1 MVTPPS
7 HGGCKM
13 ATFRKR
19 NDLWQVQVRNRK
31 IGSVSKSFHKKI
43 DAQNWAKEQEVLMQS
58 GEWSKTQTS
67 NYTLKDLL
75 TKYKNKIT
83 PSKKGSKVEN
93 RKLRRLLTEKDLMKI
108 PLERLHP
115 PILAAFRDR
124 RLKDGVRACQYDL
137 VLIRHAWNI
146 ACIEWGWDLGDNP
159 VEKIRLPKN
168 NPPRERRLKPGEY
181 EKLKKAFSKTK
192 VWYLWPIIDFAI
204 ETGMRRSEI
213 LGMKWEHI
221 GIDNQRVLLPLTK
234 NGSSRWVP
242 LSDKAIKVLDQ
253 IPRTTDHVFP
263 ITDVA
268 LRQSWERL
276 RNRANLIDFT
286 FHDLRHEAI
295 SRMFEK
301 GLNVPEVASIS
312 GHKTASQLFR
322 YVQVNARL

>member
-1 MVTPPS
+1 M
-7 HGGCKM
+7 GW
-13 ATFRKR
+13 
-19 NDLWQVQVRNRK
+19 N
-31 IGSVSKSFHKKI
+31 
-43 DAQNWAKEQEVLMQS
+43 
-58 GEWSKTQTS
+58 
-67 NYTLKDLL
+67 
-75 TKYKNKIT
+75 
-83 PSKKGSKVEN
+83 
-93 RKLRRLLTEKDLMKI
+93 
-108 PLERLHP
+108 
-115 PILAAFRDR
+115 LA
-124 RLKDGVRACQYDL
+124 
-137 VLIRHAWNI
+137 
-146 ACIEWGWDLGDNP
+146 DNP

-181 EKLKKAFSKTK
+181 ERLKKASSDTK

-213 LGMKWEHI
+213 LSMKWEHI

-242 LSDKAIKVLDQ
+242 LTKKAVEILNQV
-253 IPRTTDHVFP
+253 PRTTDQVFP
-263 ITDVA
+263 VTDVA

>member
-1 MVTPPS
+1 
-7 HGGCKM
+7 M
-13 ATFRKR
+13 ASFRKR
-19 NDLWQVQVRNRK
+19 NNLWQAQVRSK
-31 IGSVSKSFHKKI
+31 YIGSISKSFHSKS
-43 DAQNWAKEQEVLMQS
+43 DAQKWAKEQEVLMQC
-58 GEWSKTQTS
+58 GQWSRSKEQS
-67 NYTLKDLL
+67 FTLHSLI
-75 TKYKNKIT
+75 TRYKNEIT
-83 PSKKGSKVEN
+83 PKKRGHEVED
-93 RKLRRLLTEKDLMKI
+93 RRLRRLLREKEIMKV
-108 PLERLHP
+108 PLKRLLPH
-115 PILAAFRDR
+115 ILASFRDK

-181 EKLKKAFSKTK
+181 ERLKKASSETK

-213 LGMKWEHI
+213 LNMKWEHL
-221 GIDNQRVLLPLTK
+221 GLDNKRVLLPMTK

-242 LSDKAIKVLDQ
+242 LSEKAIKILKNV
-253 IPRTTDHVFP
+253 PSSTEHVFP

-322 YVQVNARL
+322 YVQIKGKL

>member
-1 MVTPPS
+1 M
-7 HGGCKM
+7 
-13 ATFRKR
+13 KR
-19 NDLWQVQVRNRK
+19 A
-31 IGSVSKSFHKKI
+31 SS
-43 DAQNWAKEQEVLMQS
+43 E
-58 GEWSKTQTS
+58 
-67 NYTLKDLL
+67 
-75 TKYKNKIT
+75 
-83 PSKKGSKVEN
+83 
-93 RKLRRLLTEKDLMKI
+93 
-108 PLERLHP
+108 
-115 PILAAFRDR
+115 
-124 RLKDGVRACQYDL
+124 
-137 VLIRHAWNI
+137 
-146 ACIEWGWDLGDNP
+146 
-159 VEKIRLPKN
+159 
-168 NPPRERRLKPGEY
+168 
-181 EKLKKAFSKTK
+181 TK

-312 GHKTASQLFR
+312 GHKITSQLFW

>member
-1 MVTPPS
+1 M
-7 HGGCKM
+7 
-13 ATFRKR
+13 
-19 NDLWQVQVRNRK
+19 N
-31 IGSVSKSFHKKI
+31 I
-43 DAQNWAKEQEVLMQS
+43 
-58 GEWSKTQTS
+58 
-67 NYTLKDLL
+67 TLQ
-75 TKYKNKIT
+75 
-83 PSKKGSKVEN
+83 
-93 RKLRRLLTEKDLMKI
+93 
-108 PLERLHP
+108 RLHP

-146 ACIEWGWDLGDNP
+146 ACIEWGWDLSDNP

-181 EKLKKAFSKTK
+181 EQLKKASFETK

-242 LSDKAIKVLDQ
+242 LTKKAMDILDQ
-253 IPRTTDHVFP
+253 APQTTEHVFP

>member
-1 MVTPPS
+1 
-7 HGGCKM
+7 M
-13 ATFRKR
+13 ASFRKR
-19 NDLWQVQVRNRK
+19 NNLWQVQVRNK
-31 IGSVSKSFHKKI
+31 HVGSISKSFHKKSE
-43 DAQNWAKEQEVLMQS
+43 AQKWAKEQEVLMQS
-58 GEWSKTQTS
+58 GQWSRVNES
-67 NYTLKDLL
+67 SFTLDDLM
-75 TKYKNKIT
+75 TKYKNEIT
-83 PSKKGSKVEN
+83 PKKRGYEVED
-93 RKLRRLLTEKDLMKI
+93 RRLRRLLKEKEIMKV
-108 PLERLHP
+108 PLERLLP
-115 PILAAFRDR
+115 PILASFRDR

-146 ACIEWGWDLGDNP
+146 ALIEWGWNIGDNP
-159 VEKIRLPKN
+159 TQKIRLPKN
-168 NPPRERRLKPGEY
+168 NPPRERRFKPGEY
-181 EKLKKAFSKTK
+181 ERLRKASSETK

-213 LGMKWEHI
+213 LNMKWEHL
-221 GIDNQRVLLPLTK
+221 GLDKKRVLLPMTK

-242 LSDKAIKVLDQ
+242 LSDKAIKILNNV
-253 IPRTTDHVFP
+253 PRSTDHVFHV
-263 ITDVA
+263 TDVA

-322 YVQVNARL
+322 YVKVNSRL

>member
-1 MVTPPS
+1 
-7 HGGCKM
+7 M
-13 ATFRKR
+13 ASFRKR
-19 NDLWQVQVRNRK
+19 SNLWQAQVRSK
-31 IGSVSKSFHKKI
+31 HVGSISKSFHKKSE
-43 DAQNWAKEQEVLMQS
+43 AQKWAKEQEVLMQS
-58 GEWSKTQTS
+58 GQWSRVNES
-67 NYTLKDLL
+67 SFTLDDLM
-75 TKYKNKIT
+75 TKYKNEIT
-83 PSKKGSKVEN
+83 PKKRGYEVED
-93 RKLRRLLTEKDLMKI
+93 RRLRRLLKEKEIMKV
-108 PLERLHP
+108 PLERLLP
-115 PILAAFRDR
+115 PILASFRDR

-146 ACIEWGWDLGDNP
+146 ALIEWGWNIGDNP
-159 VEKIRLPKN
+159 TQKIRLPKN
-168 NPPRERRLKPGEY
+168 NPPRERRFKPGEY
-181 EKLKKAFSKTK
+181 ERLRKASSETK

-213 LGMKWEHI
+213 LNMKWEHL
-221 GIDNQRVLLPLTK
+221 GLDKKRVLLPMTK

-242 LSDKAIKVLDQ
+242 LSDKAIKILNNV
-253 IPRTTDHVFP
+253 PRSTDHVFP
-263 ITDVA
+263 VTDVA

-312 GHKTASQLFR
+312 GHKTVSQLFR

>member
-1 MVTPPS
+1 
-7 HGGCKM
+7 
-13 ATFRKR
+13 
-19 NDLWQVQVRNRK
+19 
-31 IGSVSKSFHKKI
+31 
-43 DAQNWAKEQEVLMQS
+43 
-58 GEWSKTQTS
+58 
-67 NYTLKDLL
+67 
-75 TKYKNKIT
+75 
-83 PSKKGSKVEN
+83 
-93 RKLRRLLTEKDLMKI
+93 MKI

-115 PILAAFRDR
+115 PILATFRDR

-146 ACIEWGWDLGDNP
+146 ASIEWGWDLGDNP

-181 EKLKKAFSKTK
+181 ERLKRASSETK
-192 VWYLWPIIDFAI
+192 VWYLWPIIEFAI

-213 LGMKWEHI
+213 LSMKWEHI

-242 LSDKAIKVLDQ
+242 LTKKALDILSQ
-253 IPRTTDHVFP
+253 VPRNIDRVFP
-263 ITDVA
+263 VTDVA
-268 LRQSWERL
+268 LRQSCERL

>member
-1 MVTPPS
+1 
-7 HGGCKM
+7 M
-13 ATFRKR
+13 ASFRKR
-19 NDLWQVQVRNRK
+19 GNLWQAQVRSK
-31 IGSVSKSFHKKI
+31 HVGSISKSFHKKSE
-43 DAQNWAKEQEVLMQS
+43 AQKWAKEQEVLMQS
-58 GEWSKTQTS
+58 GQWSRVNES
-67 NYTLKDLL
+67 SFTLLDLI
-75 TKYKNKIT
+75 TKYKNEIK
-83 PSKKGSKVEN
+83 PKKRGYEVED
-93 RKLRRLLTEKDLMKI
+93 RRLRRLLKEKEIMKV
-108 PLERLHP
+108 PLKRLLP
-115 PILAAFRDR
+115 PILTSFRDR

-146 ACIEWGWDLGDNP
+146 ALIEWGWNIGDNP
-159 VEKIRLPKN
+159 TQKIRLPKN

-181 EKLKKAFSKTK
+181 ERLKKASSYTK

-213 LGMKWEHI
+213 LNMKWEHL
-221 GIDNQRVLLPLTK
+221 GLDKKRVLLPMTK

-242 LSDKAIKVLDQ
+242 LSDKAIKILNNV
-253 IPRTTDHVFP
+253 PRSTDHVFP
-263 ITDVA
+263 ITDIA

-322 YVQVNARL
+322 YVQVKAKL

>member
-1 MVTPPS
+1 
-7 HGGCKM
+7 M
-13 ATFRKR
+13 ASYRKR
-19 NDLWQVQVRNRK
+19 NNLWQAQVRIK
-31 IGSVSKSFHKKI
+31 DQGSISKSFHSRK
-43 DAQNWAKEQEVLMQS
+43 DAQIWATEQEALMLS
-58 GEWSKTQTS
+58 GKWKKKDNS
-67 NYTLKDLL
+67 TLRLSDLMK
-75 TKYKNKIT
+75 KYMQEVT
-83 PSKKGSKVEN
+83 PKKKGRRPEE
-93 RKLRRLLTEKDLMKI
+93 RRLRRLLRESDLMNAYLK
-108 PLERLHP
+108 EVHP
-115 PILAAFRDR
+115 PVIAEYRDR

-137 VLIRHAWNI
+137 VLIRHVWNI
-146 ACIEWGWDLGDNP
+146 ARLEWGWDIGSNP
-159 VEKIRLPKN
+159 VEQIKLPKN
-168 NPPRERRLKPGEY
+168 NPPRERRLRVGEY
-181 EKLKKAFSKTK
+181 DLLKIKAMKTR
-192 VWYLWPIIDFAI
+192 VWYLWPIIEIAI

-242 LSDKAIKVLDQ
+242 LTKKAMDILGQV
-253 IPRTTDHVFP
+253 PRTTDHVFP

>member
-1 MVTPPS
+1 
-7 HGGCKM
+7 M
-13 ATFRKR
+13 ASFRKR
-19 NDLWQVQVRNRK
+19 NNLWQAQVRNK
-31 IGSVSKSFHKKI
+31 HIGSITKSFHIKSE
-43 DAQNWAKEQEVLMQS
+43 AQKWAKEQEVLMQS
-58 GEWSKTQTS
+58 GQWSRFNEQS
-67 NYTLKDLL
+67 FTLHALIS
-75 TKYKNKIT
+75 KYKNEIT
-83 PSKKGSKVEN
+83 PKKRGHITEDQ
-93 RKLRRLLTEKDLMKI
+93 RLRRLLREKDLMSM

-115 PILAAFRDR
+115 PTLAAFRDR

-146 ACIEWGWDLGDNP
+146 ACIEWGWNLGENP
-159 VEKIRLPKN
+159 AQKIRMPKN
-168 NPPRERRLKPGEY
+168 NPPRERRLKSGEY
-181 EKLKKAFSKTK
+181 DRLKNASLGTK

-204 ETGMRRSEI
+204 ETGMRRGEI
-213 LGMKWEHI
+213 LGMKWENI
-221 GIDNQRVLLPLTK
+221 GVDNQRVLLPLTK

-242 LSDKAIKVLDQ
+242 LSKRAMEILDQ
-253 IPRTTDHVFP
+253 APRTTERVFP

-276 RNRANLIDFT
+276 RNRANLINFT

-322 YVQVNARL
+322 YVQVKAKL